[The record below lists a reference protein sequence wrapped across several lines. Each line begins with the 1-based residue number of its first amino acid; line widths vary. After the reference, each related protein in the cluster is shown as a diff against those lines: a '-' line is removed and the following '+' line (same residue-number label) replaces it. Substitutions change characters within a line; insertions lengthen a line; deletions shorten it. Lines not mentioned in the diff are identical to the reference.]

1 MVEKETSITQHY
13 EFESFMSNVSLSNF
27 TETLL
32 EKKEILIDNDLSK
45 GALIK
50 DLRDKYFRSIISKEI
65 IEETFFEDLD
75 SYIFYHNKNYDVEKI
90 VKIDKVFD
98 IDMSFFASNTVKQYM
113 FYLDFLAEYYRNL
126 AELKKKKHRLDTE
139 IFQHEFNIKIRIIP
153 IGKINKYTSVS
164 IKKDYTTEDKNYI
177 NIKFKLNN
185 VNKYLDLTNIN
196 PSAIFKTMQIDK
208 DLDGEYVDS
217 IRILF
222 NKIRITNELSIEKRP
237 DYNHLI
243 GLSYK
248 YRFYR
253 LLLDY
258 YVLII
263 YYIFIRYKR
272 NIIVENTDYNSGG
285 AIKYGEIKKI
295 MEDFKIIFQN
305 YTIKFI
311 KLMRIMQSVKKDDR
325 IQESERI
332 AESVKY
338 KNQLIKFNKN
348 IDIRNT
354 QLKRYQVELKNGNT
368 NDKNSKTLFIITII
382 TLVISLIIYLSLIN
396 YNDINVARTVSP
408 ILLIFIIII
417 LLITNYIKNTTYS
430 ETFEL
435 EPENI
440 EFSEA
445 ATSATILDLEERKK
459 QLTDNI
465 ASIDDLNN
473 AWDDE
478 GIETVIDKTSG
489 QYEDDARG
497 TWQEE
502 ARKKRDYKTEYW
514 ENLNTWGDIDFART
528 EHIKN
533 IEQQLKDLNS
543 EYNSAVST
551 EDSIKKRRSTVKA
564 QVTTVTAQLKKTEAS
579 VQARFR
585 TIARLNKLLGEY
597 QDLTNEL
604 GGVVAKKSAIR
615 ETKIAKSRELSR
627 ENNNLARQIR
637 DKYQE
642 IADSQTKFDEMSD
655 KLKSIILRN
664 EELDEEI
671 KTINTQ
677 NLQEQAKTVTTHAQA
692 MTAIA
697 EYRETLASANA
708 SAAKIANLKSMIEN
722 EDLEIQKW
730 SKEIVRL
737 EGETRA
743 KAENAKTM
751 AKKATFQANAVLKII
766 EEKIQK
772 IKKEIADAP
781 KSIILKI
788 DLNLN
793 YSLVGSSGSAKRDTF
808 KNNIIIELSNA
819 LLEPPNRFEVLDNIE
834 KGSIILTIKIY
845 PSKSYDSR
853 QLTHTQI
860 ADKIIEQSKSSD
872 NTPIKLSKYLRF
884 VQKVGIVAIDG
895 VLTAQ
900 HAVEKPLDYNYET
913 MGIIMKNNSDEIDNI
928 LENLILVEGL
938 HNKNRTY
945 YDEVNPHLKL
955 EVKKFDTIDKQSDIK
970 ENILKSTYNISKH
983 SINYNDNLSSLLINI
998 TLLIG
1003 VLFLLQ
1009 SYFDK
1014 NIAFIN
1020 IIAIIIFAIMII
1032 IFFINIMKPVRTRI
1046 NNKYW
1051 GKPISQLKRIS

>member
-1 MVEKETSITQHY
+1 MVEKETSIIQHY
-13 EFESFMSNVSLSNF
+13 EFESFMRNVSLSNF

-32 EKKEILIDNDLSK
+32 EKKDILIDNDLSK
-45 GALIK
+45 GGLIK
-50 DLRDKYFRSIISKEI
+50 DLRDKYFRSIISQEI
-65 IEETFFEDLD
+65 IETTFFEDLD
-75 SYIFYHNKNYDVEKI
+75 SYVFYHYKNYNVEKN
-90 VKIDKVFD
+90 VKMDKVFD

-126 AELKKKKHRLDTE
+126 AELKNKKHRLDTE
-139 IFQHEFNIKIRIIP
+139 IFQHEFNIKTRIIP
-153 IGKINKYTSVS
+153 IDKINKYTSVS

-196 PSAIFKTMQIDK
+196 PAAIFKTMQIDK

-222 NKIRITNELSIEKRP
+222 NKLRITKELSIENRP

-253 LLLDY
+253 LVLDY

-272 NIIVENTDYNSGG
+272 DVIAENTDYNSGG

-295 MEDFKIIFQN
+295 LEDFKIVFQN
-305 YTIKFI
+305 YTIQLI
-311 KLMRIMQSVKKDDR
+311 KLIRIMQSVKKDDR
-325 IQESERI
+325 IQESEKI

-338 KNQLIKFNKN
+338 KNKLINFNKN

-396 YNDINVARTVSP
+396 NVDINLARTVSP

-417 LLITNYIKNTTYS
+417 LLIANYIKKTRYN

-435 EPENI
+435 EAENL
-440 EFSEA
+440 EFSDA
-445 ATSATILDLEERKK
+445 GAQTIINDLEDRKK
-459 QLTDNI
+459 QITD
-465 ASIDDLNN
+465 SIIDVGEVDTS
-473 AWDDE
+473 WDDQ
-478 GIETVIDKTSG
+478 GIENVIDKTSG
-489 QYEDDARG
+489 QYEDDAREDWN
-497 TWQEE
+497 TE
-502 ARKKRDYKTEYW
+502 AQKKLTYKTEYLRD
-514 ENLNTWGDIDFART
+514 LNTYGDIDLART
-528 EHIKN
+528 EHIKK
-533 IEQQLKDLNS
+533 IEGQLISLNN
-543 EYNSAVST
+543 EYNLTVAT
-551 EDSIKKRRSTVKA
+551 ENDIVARRTSIKAQIDTVNA
-564 QVTTVTAQLKKTEAS
+564 ALERTEAS
-579 VQARFR
+579 ITARFR
-585 TIARLNKLLGEY
+585 TIRRLNTLLGEY
-597 QDLTNEL
+597 QDLTDKL
-604 GGVVAKKSAIR
+604 GAIVAKKSEIR
-615 ETKIAKSRELSR
+615 ELEIKESRKLSR
-627 ENNNLARQIR
+627 ENNSLAREIR
-637 DKYQE
+637 DKYKE
-642 IADSQTKFDEMSD
+642 IADSQVKFDEMSIR
-655 KLKSIILRN
+655 LKSIILRN
-664 EELDEEI
+664 EELDEKI
-671 KTINTQ
+671 QTINTQ
-677 NLQEQAKTVTTHAQA
+677 NLQEQAKTVTTHAQT

-697 EYRETLASANA
+697 EYRETLADANA
-708 SAAKIANLKSMIEN
+708 SAAKIASLESMIKN
-722 EDLEIQKW
+722 EDMEIQKW
-730 SKEIVRL
+730 SKEIVRM

-743 KAENAKTM
+743 AAEDAKIM
-751 AKKATFQANAVLKII
+751 AQKATFEAKAVLQII
-766 EEKIQK
+766 KEKIDK

-793 YSLVGSSGSAKRDTF
+793 YSLAGASGSAKRDTF

-819 LLEPPNRFEVLDNIE
+819 LLEPPNRFEVLDNIQE
-834 KGSIILTIKIY
+834 GSIILTIKIY

-860 ADKIIEQSKSSD
+860 ANQIIEQSKSSD

-884 VQKVGIVAIDG
+884 VQRVGIVPIDG
-895 VLTAQ
+895 VLTTE
-900 HAVEKPLDYNYET
+900 HVVEKPLDYNYET

-970 ENILKSTYNISKH
+970 ENVLKSTYNISKH

-1003 VLFLLQ
+1003 VLFVLQ
-1009 SYFDK
+1009 SYFDN

-1020 IIAIIIFAIMII
+1020 IIATIIFAIMIT
-1032 IFFINIMKPVRTRI
+1032 IFFINIMKPVRTRVS
-1046 NNKYW
+1046 NQYW